1 MRRRHI
7 HALSA
12 ALLALLLAIPFVASG
27 DEGRED
33 GARPGT
39 PVSESETAADT
50 PGDPNGSDADG
61 PGGRSDSTSDVEIDA
76 SLCVGNDCVINGES
90 YGFHTIRLKE
100 NNLRITAMD
109 TSGSSFPDRDWQI
122 EFNSRSS
129 GGAEYFMVR
138 DCGNT
143 ASTSATCGGTPQLT
157 IEAGAD
163 NHSIY
168 VDSSGNQGGN
178 VGLGTSAP
186 VVDLHI
192 LSGNT
197 PTLRLDQD
205 GSSGFT
211 AQRWDVAG
219 NESNFFIRDVTNGS
233 ALPFRIEPGT
243 ASNTLYLDNKE
254 FVGFNNTSPTHQIH
268 AKGTSS
274 LNNEANETA
283 IKVENTSA
291 TSARRYLLQ
300 LENFGHT
307 GMRLYDSDRA
317 AGWIIV
323 NQATDLRFRADASTS
338 WPFIL
343 DADGNLTIAGDLTAD
358 GTLYASDASRK
369 SGFTAVDPASVLAG
383 VRSLTIGT
391 WTWVDGDGTLHMG
404 PTAQEFAAAFGLGG
418 TDTAIDAADVN
429 GVTLAAIQALAAE
442 NEALSA
448 QNAALEERLAAL
460 EALVAAL
467 LADG

>member
-1 MRRRHI
+1 MRRRN
-7 HALSA
+7 LYA
-12 ALLALLLAIPFVASG
+12 ALTIALGLLVAVPFVATGDDGRSSG
-27 DEGRED
+27 
-33 GARPGT
+33 AHPSPT
-39 PVSESETAADT
+39 TTAVPDRGSGGDT
-50 PGDPNGSDADG
+50 GSDVDGGGATTNDQVIADDLIVDG
-61 PGGRSDSTSDVEIDA
+61 SA
-76 SLCVGNDCVINGES
+76 CVGFDCVNGES
-90 YGFHTIRLKE
+90 FGFDTIRLKE
-100 NNLRITAMD
+100 NNLRIRFVD
-109 TSGSSFPDRDWQI
+109 TSNSASFPTVDWQI
-122 EFNSRSS
+122 TINDSSNGGASYFGIEDMHNSR
-129 GGAEYFMVR
+129 FPFRV
-138 DCGNT
+138 
-143 ASTSATCGGTPQLT
+143 
-157 IEAGAD
+157 EANARTD
-163 NHSIY
+163 
-168 VDSSGNQGGN
+168 
-178 VGLGTSAP
+178 AF
-186 VVDLHI
+186 VVDTTGNIGIGTRSPVLDLHVKT
-192 LSGNT
+192 GDT
-197 PTLRLDQD
+197 PSLRFEQD

-211 AQRWDVAG
+211 AQTWDLAG
-219 NESNFFIRDVTNGS
+219 NEANFFIRDATNGS
-233 ALPFRIEPGT
+233 TLPFRIEPGT

-442 NEALSA
+442 NDDLRA
-448 QNAALEERLAAL
+448 RVAAL